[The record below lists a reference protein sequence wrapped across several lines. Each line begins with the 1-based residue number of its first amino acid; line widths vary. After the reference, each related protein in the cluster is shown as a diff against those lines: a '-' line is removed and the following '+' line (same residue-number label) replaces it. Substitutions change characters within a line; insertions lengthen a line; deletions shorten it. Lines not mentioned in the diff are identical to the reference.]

1 MAAIMLLQSCGDF
14 MEEYSQDLKRV
25 QSVDDLSELLMGE
38 CMLPLSL
45 YESDS
50 YVEISN
56 ENFMLLHFM
65 SDELQETLIMDDDV
79 DMAKIREKYFP
90 YFTWQGNC
98 CIDYQGKNSLENDE
112 DDFWNL
118 AYNRIN
124 NCNMVIKACDDL
136 EVSHP
141 DDLALKERIKGECYY
156 LRATYYYMLANLYG
170 KPYAPQTAQQTPCV
184 PIKTSANIEDKEYT
198 RNSVAEVYAQIKED
212 LVQAENILK
221 NAPAPPQTIYHVGI
235 GAVYIFHSR
244 IALYMQDWA
253 EAQRYAELALADNSV
268 LTDVKNLTANTY
280 PMSRDNKEILFSNG
294 ASCFGNAIFA
304 DPQRENGRY
313 SRYAPT
319 YCVSD
324 NLMELFD
331 DNDARRGSYI
341 TKDDDVNYGNWTYHK
356 IDNSMESFG
365 TYKTVSDVF
374 CIRTAEAYLN
384 LAEALAQQGKSTE
397 ACRQLEILRA
407 NRIWD
412 AEKVS
417 LTDSELITFIREER
431 ERELCFEGHRWF
443 DLRRYQVDAKYP
455 FSKEIVHTMTPY
467 KLVGYSRVP
476 SEIRY
481 YRLEPNDEAYTLDIP
496 KTVKDFQPSIGS
508 NPRPER
514 KPFDVVIPDFGD
526 DDDDDDWD
534 DDWDW

>member
-212 LVQAENILK
+212 LAQAENILK
-221 NAPAPPQTIYHVGI
+221 NAPAPPTDHLSCWHWCS
-235 GAVYIFHSR
+235 VYFPQPHS
-244 IALYMQDWA
+244 IV
-253 EAQRYAELALADNSV
+253 YAGLGRG
-268 LTDVKNLTANTY
+268 TAICRAG
-280 PMSRDNKEILFSNG
+280 SRRQLSLDR
-294 ASCFGNAIFA
+294 
-304 DPQRENGRY
+304 REE
-313 SRYAPT
+313 P
-319 YCVSD
+319 D
-324 NLMELFD
+324 
-331 DNDARRGSYI
+331 
-341 TKDDDVNYGNWTYHK
+341 
-356 IDNSMESFG
+356 
-365 TYKTVSDVF
+365 
-374 CIRTAEAYLN
+374 
-384 LAEALAQQGKSTE
+384 
-397 ACRQLEILRA
+397 CRQL
-407 NRIWD
+407 
-412 AEKVS
+412 S
-417 LTDSELITFIREER
+417 
-431 ERELCFEGHRWF
+431 
-443 DLRRYQVDAKYP
+443 Y
-455 FSKEIVHTMTPY
+455 
-467 KLVGYSRVP
+467 
-476 SEIRY
+476 
-481 YRLEPNDEAYTLDIP
+481 EP
-496 KTVKDFQPSIGS
+496 
-508 NPRPER
+508 
-514 KPFDVVIPDFGD
+514 
-526 DDDDDDWD
+526 
-534 DDWDW
+534 